1 MAKPRVKNE
10 KTLGAIKV
18 ARLVEKAARDS
29 ARRRLEALID
39 NEVTIEHEKVLE
51 AVRVAILEGHSIRQ
65 IGFAY
70 GSSDPYTAKRIVTE
84 ALADMT
90 SAEAPEDVRQW
101 RLFVNDNEDNPE
113 IETFDI
119 QVYSLGESG
128 VSGRATFTLDE
139 DGQNITAIDG
149 DLWISIQLYKLD
161 LVNEIVKEYHE
172 QR

>member
-39 NEVTIEHEKVLE
+39 NEVTLEHEKVLE

-101 RLFVNDNEDNPE
+101 RLFVDQENPE
-113 IETFDI
+113 QFDV

>member
-10 KTLGAIKV
+10 KTLNAIKV
-18 ARLVEKAARDS
+18 ARLVEKSARDA

-39 NEVTIEHEKVLE
+39 NEVKIEHEKVLE
-51 AVRVAILEGHSIRQ
+51 TVRVAILEGHSVRQ

-84 ALADMT
+84 ALADMRDEET
-90 SAEAPEDVRQW
+90 PEEVRNW
-101 RLFVNDNEDNPE
+101 RVFLNEDNPD
-113 IETFDI
+113 TFDV
-119 QVYSLGESG
+119 QVYSLGENN

-139 DGQNITAIDG
+139 DGENITAVDG
-149 DLWISIQLYKLD
+149 DLWISIQLYRLD
-161 LVNEIVKEYHE
+161 LVNDIVKEYHE

>member
-39 NEVTIEHEKVLE
+39 NEVTLEHEKVLE

-101 RLFVNDNEDNPE
+101 RLFVNETEDGTE
-113 IETFDI
+113 SFDI